1 MPTTSTSHD
10 LPARGPPGSA
20 GIGVGANPGGLWAP
34 TQCGGR
40 VTRIVGGTARGRRLA
55 VPSGDVTRPTSD
67 RAREAMFSTLHGL
80 HPLSGAH
87 VVDLYAGSGALG
99 LESLSRGA
107 AHALFIEGDRRVAA
121 VLRRN
126 IQSVGLT
133 GAVIVR
139 DQVQRTVAA
148 DPRQIGGA
156 RPPYDVVFADPPY
169 SLSDLALAGAL
180 TELERAGWLA
190 EGALL
195 IVERSARS
203 EPWVWPTP
211 LRAVRDR
218 RYGQAWLWYGRAP

>member
-10 LPARGPPGSA
+10 LPARQPPGSA
-20 GIGVGANPGGLWAP
+20 RIGVGEIRGGSWVSA
-34 TQCGGR
+34 QCGPR

-80 HPLSGAH
+80 QPLSGAH

-107 AHALFIEGDRRVAA
+107 AHALFVEGDRRVAA
-121 VLRRN
+121 VLRCN
-126 IQSVGLT
+126 IQSVGLA

-139 DQVQRTVAA
+139 DQVQTTVAA
-148 DPRQIGGA
+148 DPQQIPGA
-156 RPPYDVVFADPPY
+156 RPRYDIVFADPPY
-169 SLSDLALAGAL
+169 SLSNLALAGVL
-180 TELERAGWLA
+180 TGLQRAGWLA
-190 EGALL
+190 DGALL
-195 IVERSARS
+195 IVERAARS

-211 LRAVRDR
+211 LRAIRDR